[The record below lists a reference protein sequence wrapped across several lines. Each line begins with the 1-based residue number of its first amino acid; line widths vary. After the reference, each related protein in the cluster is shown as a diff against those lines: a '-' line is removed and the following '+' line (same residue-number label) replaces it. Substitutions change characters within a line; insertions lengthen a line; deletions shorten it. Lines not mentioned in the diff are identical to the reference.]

1 MTNAIIS
8 PVSASAAAIVFT
20 VKDGDI
26 VVATVAPTK
35 NHPPKGVLVVI
46 PGNESWAFL
55 PNGCI
60 AGKNEAEKTARR
72 AVLLANVGSEI
83 KVAVIG
89 EPTVTERK
97 GKPAG
102 NIKVS
107 EQRAVMVAEKAVR
120 AAQASERA
128 EAIAAT
134 VASLVVGSIV
144 EGTVT
149 GPASKDSDRNP
160 GTKHVYGAFVQIAD
174 GVSGLLH
181 GRQIEGGDRAL
192 EAILAAGKVMVEIQ
206 EVTIENGQ
214 PRIKLSQKSV
224 GQKALADWATD
235 MAGRKVKGKVVK
247 TGEQVDNMHGRIIE
261 LLSGDKV
268 FLCDDDMNV
277 KSETSLTKGNTTTV
291 IMTAELVGGMVR
303 VTRRGV

>member
-160 GTKHVYGAFVQIAD
+160 GTKHIYGAFIRVAD

-181 GRQIEGGDRAL
+181 VKQIEGGDRGLAD
-192 EAILAAGKVMVEIQ
+192 ILAKGKAKVEIQ
-206 EVTIENGQ
+206 DASMVDGQ
-214 PRIKLSQKSV
+214 PRISLSQKSV
-224 GQKALADWATD
+224 GEKALVTWAMD
-235 MAGRKVKGKVVK
+235 RLGKKVKGKVVK
-247 TGEQVDNMHGRIIE
+247 TGEMAGNLHGRIIE

-268 FLCDDDMNV
+268 FLADDDMNV
-277 KSETSLTKGNTTTV
+277 KSETSLARNNTTTV
-291 IMTAELVGGMVR
+291 IITDEIVDGMVR